1 MSEVLSLDIWQ
12 WLAGPQAHELVE
24 RAAAT
29 APTDVAG
36 IERLRRLAAPERV
49 RAAMLLAQARGK
61 ARDKWPAQVA
71 ARISADPEGVEMAS
85 SARAAAYKAQR
96 LREGLS
102 RSGVIGR
109 SREPLVLDLCSGI
122 GGDAMAL
129 AQCSDFR
136 VVAVDRDPV
145 RAWMA
150 GLNAG
155 CDSLVR
161 GLDETAGALANLP
174 DAAAVHLDPA
184 RRRGRSDGSRS
195 RRIVSLADHE
205 PPPHVWTAVLEELG
219 SRSGATCRGR
229 AFPAA
234 IKLSPGVNIGEL
246 TRVLPERPLTLEYLS
261 ESGRLTQAVAWLGAL
276 ADAPGRRRATMLA
289 RDRAVHSLTE
299 VHDMPALDAVL
310 NPDNERAMASGLAGL
325 GGRWL
330 YEADDAIER
339 AGLLAPV
346 GAPFGMR
353 ELSRGLGLLVGEAGA
368 QSPWLT
374 GFEVLLAVAWN
385 PRRIKGALRG
395 LDAGVVEVKTRG
407 GAVDP
412 DRLQM
417 ELRGAGSQTITL
429 FVLRVGRKPVAV
441 LTRRVAHGP
450 SRHDL

>member
-61 ARDKWPAQVA
+61 ARDKWPAPVA
-71 ARISADPEGVEMAS
+71 VRIFADPEGVEMAS

-96 LREGLS
+96 LREGLN
-102 RSGVIGR
+102 RSGFIGR
-109 SREPLVLDLCSGI
+109 TREPMVLDLCSGI

-161 GLDETAGALANLP
+161 GLDETSGALANLP

-184 RRRGRSDGSRS
+184 RRHQRSDGSRS

-205 PPPHVWTAVLEELG
+205 P
-219 SRSGATCRGR
+219 
-229 AFPAA
+229 
-234 IKLSPGVNIGEL
+234 
-246 TRVLPERPLTLEYLS
+246 
-261 ESGRLTQAVAWLGAL
+261 
-276 ADAPGRRRATMLA
+276 
-289 RDRAVHSLTE
+289 
-299 VHDMPALDAVL
+299 
-310 NPDNERAMASGLAGL
+310 
-325 GGRWL
+325 
-330 YEADDAIER
+330 
-339 AGLLAPV
+339 
-346 GAPFGMR
+346 
-353 ELSRGLGLLVGEAGA
+353 
-368 QSPWLT
+368 
-374 GFEVLLAVAWN
+374 
-385 PRRIKGALRG
+385 
-395 LDAGVVEVKTRG
+395 
-407 GAVDP
+407 
-412 DRLQM
+412 
-417 ELRGAGSQTITL
+417 
-429 FVLRVGRKPVAV
+429 
-441 LTRRVAHGP
+441 
-450 SRHDL
+450 